1 MVKNWGLSRRALLK
15 IFAGSAGAAVSLPGL
30 QGAATPPEVCAGLAI
45 SSGQGEAG
53 AASAA
58 SGLSAFSPK
67 FFSSQ
72 QLQTLAA
79 VSDLI
84 IPDDEHSPGA
94 RAARV
99 YEYLDTVVS
108 ESASKTKRL
117 WADGLAALDATAKI
131 GYGKAFVDCTAAQQV
146 ALLDRIS
153 KNEDHPAT
161 TEEQFFVAVKR
172 ATIDGYYTSEIGIH
186 QELEYQ
192 GNTVLVD
199 FPGCQHPEHVGSKQ

>member
-1 MVKNWGLSRRALLK
+1 MVKDWCLSRRALLK
-15 IFAGSAGAAVSLPGL
+15 IITGSAGAAVSLPELG
-30 QGAATPPEVCAGLAI
+30 GAATPPEVCPGLPI
-45 SSGQGEAG
+45 SSGQVPAG
-53 AASAA
+53 APSAA
-58 SGLSAFSPK
+58 SGLSDFSPK
-67 FFSSQ
+67 FFNSQ

-108 ESASKTKRL
+108 ESTSKTKQL
-117 WADGLAALDATAKI
+117 WADGLAALDATTKI

-172 ATIDGYYTSEIGIH
+172 ATIAGYYTCEIGIH

-192 GNTVLVD
+192 GNTALAD
-199 FPGCQHPEHVGSKQ
+199 FPGCQHPDHRGQ